1 MCDKPNNAYCLR
13 DKINAIDREIELER
27 IVHNKRKNA
36 LNDERDKLV
45 AELYKEG
52 FRVVVSVPSVQMPGP
67 LPSVDPTAFQ
77 GIPKHSPPRGR

>member
-13 DKINAIDREIELER
+13 DKINAIDHEIELER

-36 LNDERDKLV
+36 LHDERDKLV

-52 FRVVVSVPSVQMPGP
+52 FSVVVGVPSMNTGGP

-77 GIPKHSPPRGR
+77 GMPKHSPPKYR